1 MVNYD
6 VPTSAEAYVHRI
18 GRTGRAGREGVAITL
33 AEPREHRLLRNIEF
47 LTKQKIQIAA
57 VPTVADLRARR
68 IEMTKASL
76 RETIV
81 AGDLDHF
88 RAVVD
93 SLAQEFD
100 IMDVAAAA
108 VKMVDAKDGAEAEEI
123 PSVTIRPDRPDR
135 PGVGAKPGL
144 GPRHDRGPAPRAG
157 VGGEAAGKPPG
168 KGFGKKRITPEWDVA
183 RLYIGAGRAA
193 NVRAGDLVGAIVN
206 EAGVD
211 ARAIGAIQITDRFSL
226 VEVPADI
233 ADSII
238 ETLRATTIK
247 GKRVPVR
254 RDHKQDWKS

>member
-1 MVNYD
+1 
-6 VPTSAEAYVHRI
+6 
-18 GRTGRAGREGVAITL
+18 VAITL

-47 LTKQKIQIAA
+47 LTKQKIQIAT

-108 VKMVDAKDGAEAEEI
+108 VKMVDAKDGAEVEEI

-157 VGGEAAGKPPG
+157 AASMAEGKPAG
-168 KGFGKKRITPEWDVA
+168 KGFSKKRITPEWDVA

-193 NVRAGDLVGAIVN
+193 NVRPGDLVGAIVN